1 MIRASLRLLALL
13 SIIAAPAWANGVVHI
28 PEPSSG
34 MASPYNGWSDPGA
47 GEGWFHASSAA
58 ILDQGITFGDD
69 LSIVPTIDG
78 LSFVMRPS
86 STSSS
91 AKIFEFVG
99 NEIQLSNG
107 VNTWV
112 ALGAGVDGKLFVNN
126 EVVTGFLT
134 LRDPFGNLGAPYGN
148 GTYPYL
154 SLGVGEISFGDGIT
168 ASDTNLTRVAPGG
181 LQINGQTIVTQNAL
195 ANYVTLDG
203 TQTLTNKSINA
214 GQLTGSVTAAKGGT
228 GLTSY
233 TAGDLL
239 FANGP
244 SSLGKL
250 AAASTG
256 NVLLS
261 GTSPSW
267 GKVGLTTHV
276 NGTLPVA
283 NGGTGAT
290 SLTGILKGNGTGA
303 VTTVAAPAGDL
314 VGTNSVQTISYK
326 TLNAAILN
334 SPRLMGT
341 TAADYITSNQGAE
354 FNGMV
359 SLQGGMNANFG
370 QAGSIGQN
378 GSSSLGIGGGE
389 NLDLYASS
397 IRFFA
402 SAIIIG
408 DGSSH
413 GDYLPTMSVSD
424 QDLHFEAQGAV
435 VITGRFSA
443 GSNNGAS
450 GFASVAFGEGTSATT
465 DNAAAFGFGTI
476 ANGLMSM
483 ALGDSTRAEGIASL
497 AAGESTVA
505 NAFNS
510 VAFGRRNVTQGSS
523 DTWLAGDDLLTVGN
537 GDPDAAGGPTTS
549 NAMALHKNGKLRV
562 ANTVESKGGFRTP
575 KMGDIEMGLFT
586 AGPDPTTMNAGLRYT
601 GE

>member
-1 MIRASLRLLALL
+1 MTSTTRTSLRLLALL
-13 SIIAAPAWANGVVHI
+13 STMAAPAWANGVVHI

-47 GEGWFHASSAA
+47 GGGWFHTSSAA

-112 ALGAGVDGKLFVNN
+112 ALGSGVDGELFVNN

-134 LRDPFGNLGAPYGN
+134 LRDPFGNLGAPYSN

-168 ASDTNLTRVAPGG
+168 ASDTNLTRVAPGV

-239 FANGP
+239 YANGT

-250 AAASTG
+250 AAASSG

-303 VTTVAAPAGDL
+303 VTTLAAPVGAL
-314 VGTNSVQTISYK
+314 VGTTDTQTLSNKNLADATFTGAIQAENSA
-326 TLNAAILN
+326 L
-334 SPRLMGT
+334 
-341 TAADYITSNQGAE
+341 
-354 FNGMV
+354 
-359 SLQGGMNANFG
+359 NFG
-370 QAGSIGQN
+370 GSGSISRT
-378 GSSSLGIGGGE
+378 GSTELYVGGGDTTVIGGNLVHLQTQSVAIGSAYGGE
-389 NLDLYASS
+389 VLVSS
-397 IRFFA
+397 IA
-402 SAIIIG
+402 DN
-408 DGSSH
+408 DGFH
-413 GDYLPTMSVSD
+413 N
-424 QDLHFEAQGAV
+424 LHIEAGEGAV
-435 VITGRFSA
+435 IVGAGAKSA
-443 GSNNGAS
+443 
-450 GFASVAFGEGTSATT
+450 
-465 DNAAAFGFGTI
+465 
-476 ANGLMSM
+476 
-483 ALGDSTRAEGIASL
+483 
-497 AAGESTVA
+497 
-505 NAFNS
+505 
-510 VAFGRRNVTQGSS
+510 
-523 DTWLAGDDLLTVGN
+523 DDLLIVGN
-537 GDPDAAGGPTTS
+537 GTAYPPAASNAVKVRRNGAMRAAG
-549 NAMALHKNGKLRV
+549 V
-562 ANTVESKGGFRTP
+562 VESKVGFRTP

-586 AGPDPTTMNAGLRYT
+586 AGPNPATLNDGLRYSA
-601 GE
+601 E